1 MTRMSA
7 LDASFLA
14 IESDAA
20 PMHIGFVALFA
31 GPAPSYDE
39 MLSMIAGKLPLV
51 PRYRQVPRFVPWG
64 LGRPLWQDD
73 PHFRLDYHIR
83 HSALPSPGR
92 DAQLKAYVGRIM
104 AQRLDRSKP
113 LWEVWLVEGLE
124 DGHWALV
131 SKTHH
136 SMVDGVS
143 GTDLMATIFDRTKE
157 PSPPA
162 PERWRPEP
170 APSRLRIT
178 AEALVDVFVSP
189 VEAIESSWLALTRP
203 RQLMSSLV
211 ETARGAAETAKL
223 VRSAG
228 GRLNGPLGPHRSYAW
243 ARGSLSDV
251 KEIRKSLGGTVN
263 DVVLA
268 SITRGFR
275 DLLVSRGEPIEGRA
289 VRTMVPV
296 SVRRAGES
304 GGVYNNRVSAMFAE
318 LPVGL
323 ADPVERLGAVRMQMA
338 GLKESGQAVAG
349 EVLTSL
355 GGFAPALLLDLG
367 TRLALRTPQQSVQTI
382 TTNVPGPQCPLY
394 VLGREMLDSFPY
406 VPVGGRIRQAIAIFS
421 YVGRLTFGVTAD
433 ADNVPDIEV
442 LAHGIEEGLAEL
454 VKAAR
459 EVGGPARA
467 ASGG

>member
-20 PMHIGFVALFA
+20 PMHIGSVAVFA
-31 GPAPSYDE
+31 GPAPAYDE

-73 PHFRLDYHIR
+73 PHFRLEYHVR

-136 SMVDGVS
+136 SIVDGVS

-157 PSPPA
+157 PSPPV

-170 APSRLRIT
+170 APSTLRIT

-189 VEAIESSWLALTRP
+189 VEAIESSWLGVDP
-203 RQLMSSLV
+203 
-211 ETARGAAETAKL
+211 TA
-223 VRSAG
+223 SA
-228 GRLNGPLGPHRSYAW
+228 
-243 ARGSLSDV
+243 
-251 KEIRKSLGGTVN
+251 
-263 DVVLA
+263 DVV
-268 SITRGFR
+268 TG
-275 DLLVSRGEPIEGRA
+275 
-289 VRTMVPV
+289 
-296 SVRRAGES
+296 
-304 GGVYNNRVSAMFAE
+304 
-318 LPVGL
+318 
-323 ADPVERLGAVRMQMA
+323 
-338 GLKESGQAVAG
+338 
-349 EVLTSL
+349 
-355 GGFAPALLLDLG
+355 
-367 TRLALRTPQQSVQTI
+367 
-382 TTNVPGPQCPLY
+382 
-394 VLGREMLDSFPY
+394 
-406 VPVGGRIRQAIAIFS
+406 
-421 YVGRLTFGVTAD
+421 
-433 ADNVPDIEV
+433 
-442 LAHGIEEGLAEL
+442 
-454 VKAAR
+454 
-459 EVGGPARA
+459 
-467 ASGG
+467 